1 MLGRWSITP
10 LSVLARKPGM
20 MHHCCKAWRCPRCL
34 QNRPRQPGGNGGS
47 ANEALL
53 RHTGRPTREE
63 SGEIPPK
70 VRAALTLRAAGHSW
84 KQCSDMTGAS
94 YRNLLKWKDQPI
106 AEAYVEEKVKEAL
119 AGN

>member
-1 MLGRWSITP
+1 MGHHRRMMA
-10 LSVLARKPGM
+10 LA
-20 MHHCCKAWRCPRCL
+20 
-34 QNRPRQPGGNGGS
+34 
-47 ANEALL
+47 

-94 YRNLLKWKDQPI
+94 YRNLLKWKDLPI
-106 AEAYVEEKVKEAL
+106 AEAYVEEKVKEPWRAL
-119 AGN
+119 TTSSLAPAQLLPIGCCQSR